1 MSHGGVNRG
10 RTETKMNKQT
20 ENVETNRRND
30 VGSGDWLG
38 CIVKLLPNKSA
49 SKRTKERIK
58 AHSPFLIVDDGWC
71 HALNDWCLMLR
82 SQKTGWCG
90 WLPKSEIEVERKT

>member
-1 MSHGGVNRG
+1 MTSNNQKPEANARTGV
-10 RTETKMNKQT
+10 TA
-20 ENVETNRRND
+20 
-30 VGSGDWLG
+30 VGSGDWSG
-38 CIVKLLPNKSA
+38 CVVKLLPNKSA

>member
-1 MSHGGVNRG
+1 MRDPKSSNREAELPAIT
-10 RTETKMNKQT
+10 RI
-20 ENVETNRRND
+20 
-30 VGSGDWLG
+30 GSGDLFG

-58 AHSPFLIVDDGWC
+58 VHSPFRVVDDGWC

-90 WLPKSEIEVERKT
+90 WLPKSEIEVVMQPNIRS